1 MGFLFPLMA
10 ERGSKMRKIAKKKD
24 AVSVLVVIPHQSRK
38 TPASFKRRL
47 LVSKDEFN
55 HYDELTYDKDADRII
70 TRKGRIIYKAW
81 LARIYCDVER
91 YNYNEL
97 NEKSHKPALNRHAY
111 DGTELIK
118 YDPRLQKKGLRYIF
132 AYNKRFSQIM
142 QKLILKG
149 KKIILV
155 NCHTYT
161 TPYASHKHKPPYP
174 DVCLGYEIDYRFVT
188 PTAIKEIEDYLASL
202 GLSVGHNHPYYG
214 VSVPNEIYLN
224 KFYDNNIRA
233 IMLEIN
239 RNIDLSKYDFNP
251 VIDIL
256 WKTFQ

>member
-1 MGFLFPLMA
+1 MTKEG
-10 ERGSKMRKIAKKKD
+10 RKKD
-24 AVSVLVVIPHQSRK
+24 VVAVFVVVPHQSRK
-38 TPASFKRRL
+38 TPQYFRKRL
-47 LVSKDEFN
+47 LITQEKFR

-70 TRKGRIIYKAW
+70 TRKGHIVYKAW
-81 LARIYCDVER
+81 LSRIYCDVER

-97 NEKSHKPALNRHAY
+97 RETSHKPALNRHAY

-118 YDPRLQKKGLRYIF
+118 YDPILHNKGLRYIF
-132 AYNKRFSQIM
+132 AYNRRFSLIM
-142 QKLILKG
+142 QRLILKG
-149 KKIILV
+149 KKVILI

-161 TPYASHKHKPPYP
+161 TTYASHKHQPPYP
-174 DVCLGYEIDYRFVT
+174 DVCLGYETDYRFVT
-188 PTAIKEIEDYLASL
+188 AEAIKDIEDYLASL

-224 KFYDNNIRA
+224 KFYDDNIRA

-256 WKTFQ
+256 RKSF